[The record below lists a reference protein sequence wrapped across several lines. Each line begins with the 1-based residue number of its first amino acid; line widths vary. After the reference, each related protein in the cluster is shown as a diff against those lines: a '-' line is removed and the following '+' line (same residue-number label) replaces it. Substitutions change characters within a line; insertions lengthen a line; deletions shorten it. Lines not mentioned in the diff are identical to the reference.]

1 MMLQGY
7 KDKDTTHVYLVMQW
21 PHECKGGL
29 VLLLIQSSNS
39 RFMFGVRDK
48 HSDPPTPAHGRR
60 FCNCVSTRF
69 RAV

>member
-48 HSDPPTPAHGRR
+48 HREQAHTHNCKTQTNTNISVVDP
-60 FCNCVSTRF
+60 
-69 RAV
+69 

>member
-48 HSDPPTPAHGRR
+48 HSEQTH
-60 FCNCVSTRF
+60 T
-69 RAV
+69 